1 MGSIFARGSKLYAKV
16 KNVAGV
22 WTQVATGF
30 SIGSEDAATAW
41 VAELERKVAAQRST
55 APPAE
60 LGALTVRAYAER
72 WLAARNVETVD
83 DDRGRLTNHILPVLG
98 DIPLAEL
105 RPRQVRGFVDSLSTK
120 RKLGNRRKDGTRV
133 PTEAPIAPRTVRHCY
148 ATLRAMLNHA
158 VADELIATNP
168 CVLKDELPAK
178 VDKDRTWRRTA
189 VFTRDEL
196 QTIISAPATAI
207 PEDRLVLYALEFL
220 GAMRFGE
227 AAALTWHD
235 YDPACTPLGK
245 LVIERSY
252 SSKARRVK
260 ETKTDNPREMPVH
273 PTLAKIL
280 AAWKLGGF
288 ERAFG
293 RTPKPEDLIV
303 PSRRGRPRNANH
315 ALRRFHEDLERIGL
329 RARRQHDARRTF
341 ISIARADGA
350 RPDILRWATHGPT
363 GDITDQ
369 YTTLPWAALCEEVAK
384 LRIEQLEGQLV
395 RLPIAAAGGA
405 GSSGT
410 SGAAGGGATG
420 GPLGAAVVQSRNCA
434 TAGGN
439 LAERTGLEASNIGH
453 SVALA
458 SVTAVHGRGRPV
470 SPRATACALAA
481 PIVVHDPIAAEL
493 EAALAARRAGAD
505 ARTLRRA
512 LRRIDEL
519 LDDA

>member
-30 SIGSEDAATAW
+30 SIGDETAAASW
-41 VAELERKVAAQRST
+41 VAELEARVAAQRDPV
-55 APPAE
+55 APSHAV
-60 LGALTVRAYAER
+60 GALTVRAYAER
-72 WLAARNVETVD
+72 WLAERKVETVD
-83 DDRGRLTNHILPVLG
+83 DDRGRLHNHILPGLG
-98 DIPLAEL
+98 DLVLAEL
-105 RPRQVRGFVDSLSTK
+105 RPRQVRDFVKALAGK
-120 RKLGNRRKDGTRV
+120 RKLGNRRKDGTRA
-133 PTEAPIAPRTVRHCY
+133 PCDEPIAPRTVRHVY
-148 ATLRAMLNHA
+148 GTLRAMLNDA
-158 VADELIATNP
+158 VADELITTNP

-189 VFTRDEL
+189 VFTRDEV
-196 QTIISAPATAI
+196 QTIISAPPTAI

-227 AAALTWHD
+227 AAALTWSD
-235 YDPACTPLGK
+235 YDPASSPLGK

-273 PTLAKIL
+273 PTLARIL

-288 ERAFG
+288 ERMTG
-293 RTPKPEDLIV
+293 RAPRPEDLIV

-315 ALRRFHEDLERIGL
+315 ALRRFHEDLDRIGL

-350 RPDILRWATHGPT
+350 RTDILRWATHGPT

-384 LRIEQLEGQLV
+384 LRIEVLEGELV
-395 RLPIAAAGGA
+395 WLPLAAGADG
-405 GSSGT
+405 
-410 SGAAGGGATG
+410 
-420 GPLGAAVVQSRNCA
+420 LGAAVVQSSNQA
-434 TAGGN
+434 ISGEKM
-439 LAERTGLEASNIGH
+439 AERTGLEPWQRNPR
-453 SVALA
+453 LA
-458 SVTAVHGRGRPV
+458 IISRSCNDH
-470 SPRATACALAA
+470 
-481 PIVVHDPIAAEL
+481 
-493 EAALAARRAGAD
+493 AG
-505 ARTLRRA
+505 LRRA
-512 LRRIDEL
+512 SFPARPS
-519 LDDA
+519 